1 MVIRIVR
8 AKVAKAIALQDKI
21 IFYENHFTV
30 CFSVSLLMKYFN
42 LKNNIVQIETHE
54 NSIKLGEEILFG

>member
-1 MVIRIVR
+1 MAIRTVQV
-8 AKVAKAIALQDKI
+8 KVAKVIALLHKI

-42 LKNNIVQIETHE
+42 LKNNFVQIETHE
-54 NSIKLGEEILFG
+54 NSIKFGEEIVFG